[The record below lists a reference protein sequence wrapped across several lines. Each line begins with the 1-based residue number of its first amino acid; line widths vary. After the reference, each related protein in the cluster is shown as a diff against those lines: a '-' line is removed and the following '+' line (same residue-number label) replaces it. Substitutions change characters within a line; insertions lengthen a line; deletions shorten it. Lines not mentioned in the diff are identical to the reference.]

1 MNSNELL
8 LMYYDY
14 LGYRILKNVSC
25 ITVRFL
31 FPKKYEIQ
39 WSINMGLAI
48 KIIYTDAL
56 KLFDHIDGK

>member
-1 MNSNELL
+1 MNSNDFIVNVIHNR
-8 LMYYDY
+8 YC
-14 LGYRILKNVSC
+14 VSC